1 MLATRRRIH
10 RRTHSATPAEA
21 ALSQLQPSALAPYDA
36 TARFEL
42 TGQPGRIVQDVI
54 NISPDAVFVAVA
66 IGYGFE
72 QDRTGPLILFDPLP
86 KPPVTKIPGT
96 DITLGSIPV
105 QALIEGFRVHPDF
118 ENVVF
123 QPLPATGPASTSGDF
138 STQPVSE
145 DLLNRTFQSVQILK
159 DITFLFSM
167 LDSSSGRELM
177 DEPVHSLA
185 GLGKSDGERPFRPLA
200 NPLRFL
206 PRSTV
211 RVQVI
216 EQTSGVAGTLFIVLY
231 GYKILVGSACP
242 EPSAQWTSDAAAQ
255 GSLVN
260 PSGER
265 AIPFDYVA
273 KVSLTG
279 RSGNSLEDEITI
291 TTEGAFVA
299 TAIGYGLAVEDESV
313 VFNRHR
319 YATTVDANGNTV
331 VDLSGIPLAAL
342 PPSSLLDGIR
352 IRPEFL
358 RVALQ
363 SGGSLATVQSTTR
376 AQARRGRT
384 IRFSTSQ
391 AWELQMVCGP
401 SNSLAG
407 PLFFCPAPLCELPW
421 KSGSGAA
428 SFLLPFTVT
437 SVWGHTASE
446 VSHEPPVAR
455 ATAPRFRG
463 RSATAHDSI

>member
-1 MLATRRRIH
+1 MLATQRRFH
-10 RRTHSATPAEA
+10 RRAPSAVRAEA
-21 ALSQLQPSALAPYDA
+21 AVTQFQPGAVIPFDA

-72 QDRTGPLILFDPLP
+72 QERTGPLQIFAGNPP
-86 KPPVTKIPGT
+86 PPVTKVPGT
-96 DITLGSIPV
+96 DLTLGTFPI

-118 ENVVF
+118 ENVIF
-123 QPLPATGPASTSGDF
+123 KPPPLNGPATSTGDF
-138 STQPVSE
+138 SDQPVSE
-145 DLLNRTFQSVQILK
+145 DLLNRTFQSVQALK
-159 DITFLFSM
+159 DVRFLFSM

-185 GLGKSDGERPFRPLA
+185 GLGGSNGERPFRPLA

-211 RVQVI
+211 RMQVI
-216 EQTSGVAGTLFIVLY
+216 EQTADGSGTLFIVLY

-242 EPSAQWTSDAAAQ
+242 EPSADWTSAAAAQ
-255 GSLVN
+255 GSLIN
-260 PSGER
+260 LSGDR

-273 KVSLTG
+273 KFSLTG
-279 RSGNSLEDEITI
+279 RSGNALEDEITI

-299 TAIGYGLAVEDESV
+299 TAIGYGLAVEEEDIVFNPTRYKTSV
-313 VFNRHR
+313 V
-319 YATTVDANGNTV
+319 NGNTV
-331 VDLSGIPLAAL
+331 VDLSTIPLNAL

-363 SGGSLATVQSTTR
+363 AGGSLAQVQSGLENLIFER
-376 AQARRGRT
+376 LNRSDDVDFQYT
-384 IRFSTSQ
+384 IFD
-391 AWELQMVCGP
+391 
-401 SNSLAG
+401 AG
-407 PLFFCPAPLCELPW
+407 TGQSWQNFPLFNIAGLGIANGLRPFKQLGRPAI
-421 KSGSGAA
+421 
-428 SFLLPFTVT
+428 LLPRSTLRINV
-437 SVWGHTASE
+437 E
-446 VSHEPPVAR
+446 E
-455 ATAPRFRG
+455 RFGRG
-463 RSATAHDSI
+463 VLFIAFHGFKRVGAYGAGGKS

>member
-21 ALSQLQPSALAPYDA
+21 ALSQLQPGALAPYDA

-211 RVQVI
+211 RMQVI

-313 VFNRHR
+313 VFNRQR

-363 SGGSLATVQSTTR
+363 SGGSLATVQPDVADLIFHR
-376 AQARRGRT
+376 LNRPDDVDFRYT
-384 IRFSTSQ
+384 IYDAGTGQ
-391 AWELQMVCGP
+391 AWQ
-401 SNSLAG
+401 NY
-407 PLFFCPAPLCELPW
+407 PLFNIAGLGIANGLRPFKQLGRPAV
-421 KSGSGAA
+421 
-428 SFLLPFTVT
+428 LLPRSTLRITV
-437 SVWGHTASE
+437 E
-446 VSHEPPVAR
+446 E
-455 ATAPRFRG
+455 RFGRG
-463 RSATAHDSI
+463 VLFIAFHGYKRVGAYGVGGKS